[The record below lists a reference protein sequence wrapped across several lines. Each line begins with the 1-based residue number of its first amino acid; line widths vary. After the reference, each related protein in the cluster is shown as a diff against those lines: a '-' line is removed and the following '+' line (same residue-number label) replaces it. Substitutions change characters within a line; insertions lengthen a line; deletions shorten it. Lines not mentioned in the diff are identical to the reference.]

1 MFCTSNSHDWY
12 FPPAGVQRV
21 KKKNMNQNLLIQP
34 FLLPSLII
42 YWFIQSERTLTT
54 GYIEI
59 QRFCVCHSVNLQN

>member
-21 KKKNMNQNLLIQP
+21 KKKNKNQNLLIQP

-42 YWFIQSERTLTT
+42 YWFIQSETDYR
-54 GYIEI
+54 I
-59 QRFCVCHSVNLQN
+59 H